1 MYRGPSAGESDLGT
15 GGGLEGGGG
24 GVGVCDGTL
33 EEATDGANLPLSTTL
48 SEPVELA
55 CDSALGPKANLA
67 TFGGGG
73 GTIS

>member
-1 MYRGPSAGESDLGT
+1 MYRGPSVGERDRGT

-24 GVGVCDGTL
+24 GIGVCDGTL
-33 EEATDGANLPLSTTL
+33 EEATDGASLPLSTNL
-48 SEPVELA
+48 SEAVELA
-55 CDSALGPKANLA
+55 CDSALGPKTKRA